1 MLVMQRSHHEW
12 TRRILTRVSRLS
24 EKFTGP
30 VNTSPFYS
38 SSCNK
43 HSFQIGG
50 TMSSPT
56 TSPTLAQLVCGLD
69 TKTHKPRPFTAS
81 AQSAST
87 PHNQPV
93 NLESSETL
101 LAHERS
107 FFCFEHPEARRHHEG
122 GRCETLG
129 FQARAPQSWNDGVAK
144 ESSSSVSSRPACA
157 NHVSLLSVT
166 FNLSNDLDQRL
177 CLHMHNASPCVNAGP
192 ATHTVHLT

>member
-107 FFCFEHPEARRHHEG
+107 FFCFEHPEARRHHEAARPHG
-122 GRCETLG
+122 ARPWASKHVLLSRGTTASQRSRAHPCHPAL
-129 FQARAPQSWNDGVAK
+129 RAPITF
-144 ESSSSVSSRPACA
+144 RYFP
-157 NHVSLLSVT
+157 LLSTSQTTSIKGYVFT
-166 FNLSNDLDQRL
+166 CTTHPLASMQNLN
-177 CLHMHNASPCVNAGP
+177 PKP
-192 ATHTVHLT
+192 